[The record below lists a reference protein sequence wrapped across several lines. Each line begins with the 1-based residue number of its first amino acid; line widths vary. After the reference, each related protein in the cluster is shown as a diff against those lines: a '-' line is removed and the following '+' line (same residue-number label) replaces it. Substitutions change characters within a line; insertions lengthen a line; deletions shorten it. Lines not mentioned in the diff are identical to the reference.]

1 MPASLRVLRYQ
12 HGHFYDPFTGE
23 RLSLAE
29 HTVYTLLTDNAAGFV
44 VAPPVGKPFDPSR
57 DPLPTAAQQLE
68 LAGKAH
74 WLLLPRGTKLYF
86 EVHAPGSPDE
96 RFEVE
101 LYEDLFLVA
110 PNLNDSPL
118 NASLHDCRCIAQ
130 PLRREL
136 PDLVYGS
143 SLNDVLKSTYVHYF
157 HNLGNPAA
165 NVFKRMKLPGGTTL
179 DKLRQQLAS
188 NQPDLFGS

>member
-1 MPASLRVLRYQ
+1 MPAALRILRYQ

-23 RLSLAE
+23 RLSLTE
-29 HTVYTLLTDNAAGFV
+29 NTVYTLLTDNAAGFV

-57 DPLPTAAQQLE
+57 DPLPKAAQKLE
-68 LAGKAH
+68 LTGKAH
-74 WLLLPRGTKLYF
+74 WELLPRGTKLYF
-86 EVHAPGSPDE
+86 EVHAPGKPDE

-110 PNLNDSPL
+110 PNLNDTPL
-118 NASLHDCRCIAQ
+118 DASLHDCRCIAR
-130 PLRREL
+130 PLSGSL
-136 PDLVYGS
+136 PDPVFGS

-157 HNLGNPAA
+157 HNLGNPAG
-165 NVFKRMKLPGGTTL
+165 NVFKKVKLQGGTSL

-188 NQPDLFGS
+188 NQSDLFAS